1 MSKPRQISPLQLLR
15 MRDSDFKAFLAEG
28 MVIVTHLKEG
38 HLFYFPVL
46 RNGSV
51 SLHGARIQANPKAKT
66 EANKFVF
73 LAHSAACATLAR

>member
-1 MSKPRQISPLQLLR
+1 MP
-15 MRDSDFKAFLAEG
+15 DSDFKAIIAEG
-28 MVIVTHLKEG
+28 MVIVTHIKEG

-51 SLHGARIQANPKAKT
+51 SLHGARIKANPNAKT

-73 LAHSAACATLAR
+73 LAHSAALAALAR

>member
-1 MSKPRQISPLQLLR
+1 MA
-15 MRDSDFKAFLAEG
+15 DSDFKTIIAEG

-46 RNGSV
+46 RNGSA
-51 SLHGARIQANPKAKT
+51 SLHGARIKANPKSKT

-73 LAHSAACATLAR
+73 LAHSAAAAALAR